1 MSTQFPAL
9 DVGKIDAAKPAI
21 DADTLYCAPII
32 GVAFSPCRGSEF
44 SIVAACNA
52 GGVGEHPDFIV
63 HNRASLV
70 RIGRRRRENLMRLPR
85 RQFLQSAAS
94 AAMLPVL
101 PRFARADTYPSRP
114 PRIFVGYAAGGV
126 NDIVARITGQLLS
139 ERLGQQFVVEDHPG
153 AGSNVATEMVI
164 RADPD
169 GYTLLEASTSNAWNA
184 TVYQN
189 LKFNYIRDIAPV
201 ASTVKTFNIMLV
213 NQSVP
218 AKTVP
223 EFIAYAKAN
232 PGKINMGSAGPGS
245 SPHLYGELFKVMAG
259 VDMVTVHYRGD
270 GPAIPELI
278 AGRIQVMFGSAV
290 TWMEQVKA
298 GKVRALAVTSATPVE
313 ILPDLPPVAKYL
325 PGYEGIGW
333 QGIGAPKG
341 TPADIVD
348 KLNREIN
355 AGLADPKLKAR
366 FADLGA
372 EIFTN
377 SPAGFGKFVADY
389 TEKWA
394 KIIRAAGV
402 KVE

>member
-1 MSTQFPAL
+1 MSPP
-9 DVGKIDAAKPAI
+9 KW
-21 DADTLYCAPII
+21 
-32 GVAFSPCRGSEF
+32 SS
-44 SIVAACNA
+44 
-52 GGVGEHPDFIV
+52 
-63 HNRASLV
+63 RAS
-70 RIGRRRRENLMRLPR
+70 
-85 RQFLQSAAS
+85 
-94 AAMLPVL
+94 
-101 PRFARADTYPSRP
+101 
-114 PRIFVGYAAGGV
+114 
-126 NDIVARITGQLLS
+126 
-139 ERLGQQFVVEDHPG
+139 
-153 AGSNVATEMVI
+153 
-164 RADPD
+164 PD

-184 TVYQN
+184 TIYQN
-189 LKFNYIRDIAPV
+189 LKFDFVRDIAPV
-201 ASTVKTFNIMLV
+201 ASTVKTFNVMLV

-232 PGKINMGSAGPGS
+232 PGKINMGSAGPEARHTFTANS
-245 SPHLYGELFKVMAG
+245 SRSMTG

-278 AGRIQVMFGSAV
+278 AGRIQVMFGSVV
-290 TWMEQVKA
+290 TWIEQIKA
-298 GKVRALAVTSATPVE
+298 GKVRALAVTSATPTQM
-313 ILPDLPPVAKYL
+313 LPDLPPVGEFV

-341 TPADIVD
+341 TPADIID

-366 FADLGA
+366 FTDLGA

-377 SPAGFGKFVADY
+377 SPAGFGKFIVDY

-402 KVE
+402 KAE